1 MATNRAGDEPIQARA
16 GNDRTFAGH
25 DVQECQPVGLEIA
38 ARGSGQTDGAYDA
51 AGPQASAAAKKIQ
64 TSILLAR
71 IGLYE
76 NVNDSVAKLD
86 ERDDLS
92 RAEHYLR
99 GTLSGQNGWST
110 INTLMSGAVGCHYS
124 FATMAMDDVAFT
136 GRTVPRLLL
145 AAWSAARVAGPWWWP
160 LTHSVVLSDGPVE
173 MHLNEKLLLHQG
185 DGPAMVYRD
194 GVRIWA
200 WNGRAMREEWIM
212 HPETISA
219 RDLKEFDP
227 SFREYA
233 AVRTKSAGPVVKV
246 KPSPILK
253 QQLPANPEE
262 RAAILRRHNQG
273 ALPIFERYAGGN
285 TKKPGTN

>member
-1 MATNRAGDEPIQARA
+1 
-16 GNDRTFAGH
+16 
-25 DVQECQPVGLEIA
+25 
-38 ARGSGQTDGAYDA
+38 
-51 AGPQASAAAKKIQ
+51 
-64 TSILLAR
+64 
-71 IGLYE
+71 
-76 NVNDSVAKLD
+76 
-86 ERDDLS
+86 
-92 RAEHYLR
+92 
-99 GTLSGQNGWST
+99 
-110 INTLMSGAVGCHYS
+110 
-124 FATMAMDDVAFT
+124 MAMDEVAFT

-160 LTHSVVLSDGPVE
+160 LTHSVVLSDRPVE

-200 WNGRAMREEWIM
+200 WNGRATREEWIM

-233 AVRTKSAGPVVKV
+233 AMRTKSDGPVVKV
-246 KPSPILK
+246 TPSPILK

-273 ALPIFERYAGGN
+273 ALPIFERYARGN